1 MVSLIGF
8 EEEEE
13 GIGIGVGMRMGSG
26 RKLLYSFG
34 APFWESLD
42 LEVFV
47 DGPDT
52 VLGILM
58 AKLVGNKWRYIY
70 IYIYMQDGMYTYFF
84 GIRLDMMVT
93 TFVIT

>member
-13 GIGIGVGMRMGSG
+13 EIGIGVGMRMGSG

-70 IYIYMQDGMYTYFF
+70 IYMQDGMYTYFF
-84 GIRLDMMVT
+84 GIRADMMVT

>member
-52 VLGILM
+52 ALGILM
-58 AKLVGNKWRYIY
+58 AKLVGNKCRYIY
-70 IYIYMQDGMYTYFF
+70 IDARRDVYLFF
-84 GIRLDMMVT
+84 GVRLDMMVT